1 MEDSQQKVVQF
12 SGEEFLKVGEIAKP
26 FWERGASGNPPKIVI
41 FMGGVGAGKT
51 TIRREQFANDYVH
64 FDFGE
69 IFNAVKKSFEK
80 DDPKLVSYVSLAC
93 DLILKESI
101 NAKKNIV
108 IEIIGETAE
117 PITAVIDNM
126 KKIGYEVSVNGITCD
141 IAEAYKRHIKAV
153 QEDPDYLSAA
163 HTQEATL
170 SFFYNYF
177 DLGPVPIAPMA

>member
-1 MEDSQQKVVQF
+1 MENSQQKIVQF
-12 SGEEFLKVGEIAKP
+12 SGEEFLKISEIAKP
-26 FWERGASGNPPKIVI
+26 FWDRGTSGNPPKLVI
-41 FMGGVGAGKT
+41 FMGGVGSGKT
-51 TIRREQFANDYVH
+51 TIRREQFAKDYVH

-69 IFNAVKKSFEK
+69 IFNVVKKPFDK

-101 NAKKNIV
+101 NEKKNIV
-108 IEIIGETAE
+108 IEIIGDSYEA
-117 PITAVIDNM
+117 ITPVIDGM
-126 KKIGYEVSVNGITCD
+126 KGIGYEISVNGITCD

-170 SFFYNYF
+170 SFFYNYLN
-177 DLGPVPIAPMA
+177 LGPVQESAKT